1 MIRRLPTEALAW
13 CAFPPLLLQCFAL
26 NSAAALTWPT
36 WALVICTM
44 FKLRE
49 TRRPFDRRLVAFLQL
64 LSAGLLAAQL
74 QSLLASALQ
83 LIAACTAFAGLLS
96 QELQGMLSFRGLLQR
111 SLQLLAAALPLAL
124 VLFLLVP
131 RIPPLWTT
139 QLGPARGAVTGLSPD
154 LDPLSIATLASV
166 DASAAR
172 MTVAQG
178 VVIPDDAY
186 WRVLVHE
193 TFDGRRWR
201 HRDSPEPPTSV
212 RDVRSTAP
220 ISQWWVV
227 EPSATRALPWD
238 GSSAPVAADQWIAS
252 EGELLMNVA
261 SRQRRAYRLQ
271 AAGNAQ
277 DWRRRPPL
285 ASERQLPAVGFP
297 RLRQLGEG
305 FRSLPSDRERLTA
318 VEGWFRSQPFQYSL
332 QPGSALDLDDFLFDR
347 QLGFCGHY
355 SSALAALLR
364 SADVPARVVSGY
376 RGGRLVKP
384 LGGANYL
391 ELRQSDAHAWVD
403 VWLKDSGWQR
413 VDPTL
418 WIAPGA
424 ETPLAQQLPAAM
436 RDESQLSWWQWIQ
449 RQWWGLDLVWTR
461 WWLGFDQ
468 SSQQIWL
475 TRLFGDQQRWLG
487 LTVLL
492 TSMAASG
499 LGWVMLRH
507 SVAGRQPLDQSLR
520 LLARF
525 GVHPLPGES
534 FAQLCQRAA
543 RLHPDHADL
552 LAAMADRQQLI
563 AYAQLSAPKRK
574 NLQRQWRMI
583 RRRLRSSLRG
593 SL

>member
-1 MIRRLPTEALAW
+1 MIRRPPKAVLAW

-36 WALVICTM
+36 WALVICAM

-49 TRRPFDRRLVAFLQL
+49 SRRPFDWRLVALLQL

-83 LIAACTAFAGLLS
+83 LIAVCSALAALLS
-96 QELQGMLSFRGLLQR
+96 HELQGMLSLRGLLQR

-124 VLFLLVP
+124 VLFLFVP
-131 RIPPLWTT
+131 RLPPLWTT
-139 QLGPARGAVTGLSPD
+139 QFGPARGAVTGLSPD
-154 LDPLSIATLASV
+154 LDPLSIAILAS
-166 DASAAR
+166 DEASAAR
-172 MTVAQG
+172 MTVPEG
-178 VVIPDDAY
+178 VVLPVDAY

-193 TFDGRRWR
+193 TFDGRRWQ
-201 HRDSPEPPTSV
+201 HRDSPAPPISL
-212 RDVRSTAP
+212 RDGRSTAA
-220 ISQWWVV
+220 IRQWWVV

-238 GSSAPVAADQWIAS
+238 GRSAPVAANQWIAP
-252 EGELLMNVA
+252 EGELLMDVA

-285 ASERQLPAVGFP
+285 ASERQLPRQGLP

-305 FRSLPSDRERLTA
+305 FRSLPSDRERLAA
-318 VEGWFRSQPFQYSL
+318 VEQWFRSQPFQYSL
-332 QPGSALDLDDFLFDR
+332 RPGSAGDLDEFLFDR

-355 SSALAALLR
+355 ASALAALLR

-376 RGGRLVKP
+376 RGGQLVKP
-384 LGGANYL
+384 LGGADYL

-403 VWLKDSGWQR
+403 VWLNDSGWQR

-418 WIAPGA
+418 WIASTA
-424 ETPLAQQLPAAM
+424 QNPL
-436 RDESQLSWWQWIQ
+436 SQPLQSPLRSTSELSWWQWVQ

-475 TRLFGDQQRWLG
+475 QRLFGDQQRWLG

-499 LGWVMLRH
+499 LGWVILRH
-507 SVAGRQPLDQSLR
+507 SVSGRQPLDQSLR

-525 GVHPLPGES
+525 GVDPMPGES
-534 FAQLCQRAA
+534 FAALCGRASD
-543 RLHPDHADL
+543 LHPDQADL

-563 AYAQLSAPKRK
+563 AHAQLSDSRRRD
-574 NLQRQWRMI
+574 LLRQWRII
-583 RRRLRSSLRG
+583 RRRLHAFL
-593 SL
+593 

>member
-1 MIRRLPTEALAW
+1 MIRRLPTGALAW
-13 CAFPPLLLQCFAL
+13 CAFPPLLLQCFSL

-36 WALVICTM
+36 WALVICAM

-49 TRRPFDRRLVAFLQL
+49 SRRPFDQRLVALLQL

-83 LIAACTAFAGLLS
+83 LIAACTALAGLLS
-96 QELQGMLSFRGLLQR
+96 HELQGMLPFRGLLQR

-124 VLFLLVP
+124 VLFLFVP

-139 QLGPARGAVTGLSPD
+139 QLGPARGAVSGLSPD
-154 LDPLSIATLASV
+154 LDPLSIATLASL

-172 MTVAQG
+172 MTVPQG
-178 VVIPDDAY
+178 VVMPVDAY

-193 TFDGRRWR
+193 TFDGRRWQ
-201 HRDSPEPPTSV
+201 HRDSPAPPKAL
-212 RDVRSTAP
+212 RDIRSTAA

-238 GSSAPVAADQWIAS
+238 GRLAPVASDQWIAP

-271 AAGNAQ
+271 SAPISK
-277 DWRRRPPL
+277 DWRLRSPL
-285 ASERQLPAVGFP
+285 PSERQLPRDGFS

-305 FRSLPSDRERLTA
+305 FRSLPNDRERLAA
-318 VEGWFRSQPFQYSL
+318 VEQWFRSQPFQYSL
-332 QPGSALDLDDFLFDR
+332 EPGSALDLDDFLFDH

-355 SSALAALLR
+355 ASALAALLR

-376 RGGRLVKP
+376 RGGKLVKP
-384 LGGANYL
+384 LGGSNYL

-403 VWLKDSGWQR
+403 VWLNDSGWQR

-418 WIAPGA
+418 WIAPSEEA
-424 ETPLAQQLPAAM
+424 LISQQFPFPL
-436 RDESQLSWWQWIQ
+436 RSESELSWWHWIQ
-449 RQWWGLDLVWTR
+449 QQWWGLDLVWTR
-461 WWLGFDQ
+461 WWLGFNQ

-475 TRLFGDQQRWLG
+475 QRLFGDQQRWLG

-492 TSMAASG
+492 TSMAASC

-507 SVAGRQPLDQSLR
+507 SVTSRHPLDRSLR

-525 GVHPLPGES
+525 GVVPLPGES
-534 FAQLCQRAA
+534 FDNLCKRASN
-543 RLHPDHADL
+543 LHPDQADL

-563 AYAQLSAPKRK
+563 AHAQLSDSRRRD
-574 NLQRQWRMI
+574 LLRQWRII
-583 RRRLRSSLRG
+583 RRRLRSCL
-593 SL
+593 